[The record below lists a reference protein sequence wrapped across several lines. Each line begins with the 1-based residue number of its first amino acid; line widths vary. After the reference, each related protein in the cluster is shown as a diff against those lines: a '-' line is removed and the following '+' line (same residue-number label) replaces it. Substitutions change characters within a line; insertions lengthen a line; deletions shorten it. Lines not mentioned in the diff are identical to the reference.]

1 MTSCYD
7 VTKKVRGSL
16 GRVTETVAT
25 TAGSNAV
32 LLGKLRDR
40 GGLGGTEAETI
51 TGTFYIMKL

>member
-32 LLGKLRDR
+32 LLPLGNLETMVGSEALRQR
-40 GGLGGTEAETI
+40 P
-51 TGTFYIMKL
+51 

>member
-16 GRVTETVAT
+16 GRMTESAAT

>member
-1 MTSCYD
+1 MISYYD

-16 GRVTETVAT
+16 GRMTESAAT

-40 GGLGGTEAETI
+40 GGLRGTEADFTS
-51 TGTFYIMKL
+51 